1 MKLKHLAL
9 AAAVAV
15 ASSGAWADDYNYTAA
30 LTSSTAYFG
39 VSHFADGM
47 FTDTFTFTGGPA
59 FAETT
64 ASLITIALAPGVQD
78 ITFTAADLNGNA
90 LTFVAA
96 GQADAGYGAWSSLA
110 GPTFVLTVTGMT
122 TGNPASYSGTL
133 NVTPV
138 PEPGTYALMLAGLGA
153 VGFIAKRRKSV

>member
-1 MKLKHLAL
+1 
-9 AAAVAV
+9 
-15 ASSGAWADDYNYTAA
+15 
-30 LTSSTAYFG
+30 
-39 VSHFADGM
+39 M